1 MRRDIGTIIVG
12 ILFLAAGIALG
23 GSLLGY
29 FDFRVNLD
37 GWWTLFLIIP
47 ALIAIAQGGINAGNI
62 ILLGVGVV
70 LLLNAQGVIPHGFT
84 WKLILPVVLL
94 AVGFQLIFGNMFID
108 RRAPRHD
115 GDRSSGETGGT
126 TDDGVKWE
134 KRTDSADSGETGGAE
149 RKSGGVFTEASR
161 SGNSFKTASVFFAGQ
176 NILYQDE
183 DFSGGAYTAVFG
195 GLTINLRKVRLQGD
209 VAINVTAIFG
219 GIDLIVPDDVQIV
232 ANVIPVLGG
241 LDNKFPSSRNPNA
254 PRIVVNGNAVFGGIT
269 IK

>member
-12 ILFLAAGIALG
+12 ILFLAAGIAIG

-29 FDFRVNLD
+29 FDFRINLD

-70 LLLNAQGVIPHGFT
+70 LLLNAQGVVPHGFT

-94 AVGFQLIFGNMFID
+94 AVGFQLIFGNMFYD
-108 RRAPRHD
+108 HRGPRHD
-115 GDRSSGETGGT
+115 RYDGNGFAGDTGGT

-134 KRTDSADSGETGGAE
+134 KKTEESGSGNAAGSERKTGGI
-149 RKSGGVFTEASR
+149 FTEASR

-176 NILYQDE
+176 NIMYQDE

-209 VAINVTAIFG
+209 VVINTTAIFG

-232 ANVIPVLGG
+232 ANVIR
-241 LDNKFPSSRNPNA
+241 SSA
-254 PRIVVNGNAVFGGIT
+254 DLT
-269 IK
+269 INSRRRGTRTRRESSSTAMRSSAE